1 MSTRASNA
9 RHVRQRKL
17 NTKQALRIIREDEID
32 ELPED
37 EAQRNIPQFE
47 TGVEKAEEVV
57 STHSPSQL
65 ALAIYIN
72 PPTGIPSATGDEA
85 GCYNSWTR
93 RKDTAEFHSYT

>member
-1 MSTRASNA
+1 MSSTRASNA

-17 NTKQALRIIREDEID
+17 NTKQPLRVIREDEID

-57 STHSPSQL
+57 STHSPTLLLRS
-65 ALAIYIN
+65 
-72 PPTGIPSATGDEA
+72 S
-85 GCYNSWTR
+85 NSVLTHYR
-93 RKDTAEFHSYT
+93 NTISNR

>member
-1 MSTRASNA
+1 MSSTRASIA

-17 NTKQALRIIREDEID
+17 NTKQPLRIIKEDEIN

-57 STHSPSQL
+57 SS
-65 ALAIYIN
+65 N
-72 PPTGIPSATGDEA
+72 P
-85 GCYNSWTR
+85 
-93 RKDTAEFHSYT
+93 TAQPCPRLQTLTSI

>member
-1 MSTRASNA
+1 MSSTRASNA

-17 NTKQALRIIREDEID
+17 NTKQPLRVIREDEID

-57 STHSPSQL
+57 SIHSLTFLFS
-65 ALAIYIN
+65 IN
-72 PPTGIPSATGDEA
+72 HILTLYRNTIFS
-85 GCYNSWTR
+85 R
-93 RKDTAEFHSYT
+93 

>member
-1 MSTRASNA
+1 MSSTRASNA

-17 NTKQALRIIREDEID
+17 NTKQPLRVIREDEID

-57 STHSPSQL
+57 STHSLTLIRSL
-65 ALAIYIN
+65 KHILTLYRNIISN
-72 PPTGIPSATGDEA
+72 
-85 GCYNSWTR
+85 R
-93 RKDTAEFHSYT
+93 

>member
-1 MSTRASNA
+1 MSSTRASNA

-17 NTKQALRIIREDEID
+17 NTKQPLRVIKEDEID

-57 STHSPSQL
+57 STHPSPVLSYL
-65 ALAIYIN
+65 SKHMLTFYR
-72 PPTGIPSATGDEA
+72 
-85 GCYNSWTR
+85 NSISSR
-93 RKDTAEFHSYT
+93 

>member
-1 MSTRASNA
+1 MSSTRASGA

-17 NTKQALRIIREDEID
+17 NTKQPLRVIREDEID

-57 STHSPSQL
+57 SAHSFTLIRSL
-65 ALAIYIN
+65 NRILIRYRNTIC
-72 PPTGIPSATGDEA
+72 S
-85 GCYNSWTR
+85 R
-93 RKDTAEFHSYT
+93 

>member
-1 MSTRASNA
+1 MSSTRASNA

-17 NTKQALRIIREDEID
+17 NTKQPLRVIREDEID

-57 STHSPSQL
+57 STHSFTMLLRS
-65 ALAIYIN
+65 
-72 PPTGIPSATGDEA
+72 S
-85 GCYNSWTR
+85 NSVLTHYR
-93 RKDTAEFHSYT
+93 NTISNR

>member
-1 MSTRASNA
+1 MSSTRASNA

-17 NTKQALRIIREDEID
+17 NTKQPLRVIKEDEID

-57 STHSPSQL
+57 STHPSDRIL
-65 ALAIYIN
+65 DLHVN

-93 RKDTAEFHSYT
+93 

>member
-1 MSTRASNA
+1 MSSTRASNA

-17 NTKQALRIIREDEID
+17 NTKQPLRVIREDEID

-57 STHSPSQL
+57 STHSPTL
-65 ALAIYIN
+65 LHR
-72 PPTGIPSATGDEA
+72 PS
-85 GCYNSWTR
+85 NSILIHYRNTISNR
-93 RKDTAEFHSYT
+93 

>member
-1 MSTRASNA
+1 MSSTRASNA

-17 NTKQALRIIREDEID
+17 NTKQPLRVIREDEID

-57 STHSPSQL
+57 STRSLTLIRSL
-65 ALAIYIN
+65 KRILTLYRNIISN
-72 PPTGIPSATGDEA
+72 
-85 GCYNSWTR
+85 R
-93 RKDTAEFHSYT
+93 

>member
-1 MSTRASNA
+1 MSSTRASIA

-17 NTKQALRIIREDEID
+17 NTKQPLRIIKEDEID

-57 STHSPSQL
+57 SSNPSTMPLSSPSNTNL
-65 ALAIYIN
+65 YI
-72 PPTGIPSATGDEA
+72 GIPSPTGDER
-85 GCYNSWTR
+85 CHYSCIR
-93 RKDTAEFHSYT
+93 

>member
-1 MSTRASNA
+1 MSSTRASIA

-17 NTKQALRIIREDEID
+17 NTKQPLRIIKEDEID

-57 STHSPSQL
+57 SSNPI
-65 ALAIYIN
+65 ALPCPRIQPLTSI
-72 PPTGIPSATGDEA
+72 
-85 GCYNSWTR
+85 
-93 RKDTAEFHSYT
+93 

>member
-1 MSTRASNA
+1 MSSTRAVNA

-17 NTKQALRIIREDEID
+17 NTKQPLRVIREDEID

-57 STHSPSQL
+57 STRSLTHLTLSVNHMLTPYRNTIS
-65 ALAIYIN
+65 
-72 PPTGIPSATGDEA
+72 S
-85 GCYNSWTR
+85 R
-93 RKDTAEFHSYT
+93 